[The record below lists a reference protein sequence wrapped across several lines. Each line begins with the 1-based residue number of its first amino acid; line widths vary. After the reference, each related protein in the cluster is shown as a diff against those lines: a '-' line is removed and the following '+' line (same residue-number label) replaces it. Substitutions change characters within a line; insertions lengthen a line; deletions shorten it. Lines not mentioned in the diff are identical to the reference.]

1 MTNFIKST
9 LPVFVLLIFISSA
22 FAQKSNKDAAV
33 VTIKVDGK
41 EQDIETYFEEW
52 GEELGR
58 KIERAF
64 DDKEV
69 KIDFDNIELKLG
81 SLSEGIEVFAESI
94 AKVVEDAV
102 TNMTI
107 ELKDIDPDDIDRGNF
122 HFDDDKDLDDL
133 VEEIEKKYGSEV
145 KNIDVLNIKLRE
157 DCVKIDMD
165 VTLDNGKK
173 INKTKIYTH

>member
-1 MTNFIKST
+1 MTNFKKSIV
-9 LPVFVLLIFISSA
+9 PVFALLLFMGSA
-22 FAQKSNKDAAV
+22 FAQKSKYDDAV

-41 EQDIETYFEEW
+41 ERDIETYFEEW

-69 KIDFDNIELKLG
+69 HIDLNNIELKLDD
-81 SLSEGIEVFAESI
+81 LSEGIEIFAESI

-107 ELKDIDPDDIDRGNF
+107 ELKDIDPEDVDRGNF
-122 HFDDDKDLDDL
+122 NFDDDKDLDDL
-133 VEEIEKKYGSEV
+133 IEEIEKRYDAEV
-145 KNIDVLNIKLRE
+145 TNIDALKIKLRK
-157 DCVKIDMD
+157 DYVKINMD

-173 INKTKIYTH
+173 INKTKIYPH